1 MNMGRMAEDMREYP
15 GRLKRLGMQT
25 AAALLIGVVCGLL
38 GTLFHIAVHQAEH
51 FRLGHPWMI
60 WLMPAAGLIIV
71 AVYKMTQAEG
81 HGTDSVV
88 KAAQEGHMPH
98 MQLIPAIFIGTVLT
112 HLTGGSAGKE
122 GAALQMGGQV
132 GYYVGRLLRY
142 DRSYRRDCVIC
153 GMAAFF
159 SALFG
164 TPLGATVFALGVVHV
179 GMIVYDNFL
188 QTLIAAITGYLISL
202 SFHVEPTRFSLT
214 GPRPGALMFLRVLAL
229 GALCAVPTILFCRL
243 LHETETLAEKMIENA
258 WIRILAGSALIIVFT
273 LICGSQRYSGTGMS
287 IIVPAVESGEILP
300 WDWIL
305 KLVLTVITASFG
317 FRGGE
322 VVPSFCIG
330 AAFGCWIGPLLGLPA
345 GFAAAVGLASV
356 FCGCTNCLMA
366 TLILCVEMFGGGYEI
381 LYFALACGVNYI
393 LSGRVGFYRAQALI
407 IQDVDP
413 NTIHHMEH
421 PY

>member
-1 MNMGRMAEDMREYP
+1 MGRMIEDVKEYP

-25 AAALLIGVVCGLL
+25 AAALLIGAVCGLL

-60 WLMPAAGLIIV
+60 WLMPAAGLLIV
-71 AVYKMTQAEG
+71 AVYKLTQAEG

-88 KAAQEGHMPH
+88 RAAQEGDMPH

-112 HLTGGSAGKE
+112 HLTGGSAGRE

-142 DRSYRRDCVIC
+142 DSSYRRDCVIC

-164 TPLGATVFALGVVHV
+164 TPLGATVFALCVVHV
-179 GMIVYDNFL
+179 GMMVYDNFL
-188 QTLIAAITGYLISL
+188 QTLIAAVTAYLISL
-202 SFHVEPTRFSLT
+202 SFHVEPTRFHLS
-214 GPRPGALMFLRVLAL
+214 GPKPEPVMLLRVLVL

-243 LHETETLAEKMIENA
+243 LHEGEALAEKLIENA
-258 WIRILAGSALIIVFT
+258 WIRVLAGSALIIVFT
-273 LICGSQRYSGTGMS
+273 LIYGSQRYSGTGMS
-287 IIVPAVESGEILP
+287 VIVSAVENGRILP

-305 KLVLTVITASFG
+305 KIVLTVLSMSFG

-322 VVPSFCIG
+322 VVPSFFIG
-330 AAFGCWIGPLLGLPA
+330 AAFGCWIGPFLGIPA

-366 TLILCVEMFGGGYEI
+366 TLVLCVEMFGGGDAI
-381 LYFALACGVNYI
+381 LYLALACGANYI
-393 LSGRVGFYRAQALI
+393 LSGRVGFYRTQALI
-407 IQDVDP
+407 IQDADP
-413 NTIHHMEH
+413 NTIHHMQH

>member
-1 MNMGRMAEDMREYP
+1 MNQLMEDLKEYP
-15 GRLKRLGMQT
+15 KRLKRLGRAV
-25 AAALLIGVVCGLL
+25 AAALVIGVVCGLL
-38 GTLFHIAVHQAEH
+38 GTLFHVAVHKAEQ

-60 WLMPAAGLIIV
+60 WLLPAAGLCIV
-71 AVYKMTQAEG
+71 AVYKLTQAEG

-88 KAAQEGHMPH
+88 KAAQEGHMPS

-112 HLTGGSAGKE
+112 HLTGGSAGRE

-132 GYYVGRLLRY
+132 GYYTGRLMHA
-142 DRSYRRDCVIC
+142 SESARRDCVIC

-164 TPLGATVFALGVVHV
+164 TPLGATVFALVVVHV

-188 QTLIAAITGYLISL
+188 QTFLAAVTAYLISL
-202 SFHVEPTRFSLT
+202 ALHVEPTRFHVVC
-214 GPRPGALMFLRVLAL
+214 PDPDPVIFLKVLLL

-243 LHETETLAEKMIENA
+243 LHEGEALAEKLIENA
-258 WIRILAGSALIIVFT
+258 WIRILAGSALIIGFT
-273 LICGSQRYSGTGMS
+273 FLVGSQRYSGTGMS
-287 IIVPAVESGEILP
+287 LIVQAVEEGKILP

-305 KLVLTVITASFG
+305 KMLLTVITLSAG

-322 VVPSFCIG
+322 VVPSFFIG
-330 AAFGCWIGPLLGLPA
+330 AAFGCWIGPLLSLPA
-345 GFAAAVGLASV
+345 GFSAAVGLVAV
-356 FCGCTNCLMA
+356 FCGCTNCLLT
-366 TLILCVEMFGGGYEI
+366 TLFLSVEMFGGGSGL
-381 LYFALACGVNYI
+381 LYFALACSVNYI
-393 LSGRVGFYRAQALI
+393 LSGRVGFYRAQALL

-413 NTIHHMEH
+413 NTIHHMQH